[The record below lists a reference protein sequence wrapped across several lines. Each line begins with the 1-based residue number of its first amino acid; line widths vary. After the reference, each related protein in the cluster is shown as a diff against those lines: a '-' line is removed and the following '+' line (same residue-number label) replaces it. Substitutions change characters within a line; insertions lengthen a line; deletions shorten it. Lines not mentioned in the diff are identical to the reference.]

1 MTLETAKRILEELPQ
16 DNKERFNYRMKNYTL
31 VHEAEAVCRGGF
43 TFCEHTEDRGR
54 KYVWVKVFPTDTDA
68 ESSVKV
74 AMEKRR
80 RINKEQ
86 LFKPEEKQI
95 AKVENN
101 NIPSKTQTLR
111 KETVENM
118 SQPSFIERI
127 KLIAKEIWKE
137 IDSIVIE

>member
-16 DNKERFNYRMKNYTL
+16 DKGERFNYRMKNYSL

-54 KYVWVKVFPTDTDA
+54 VYVWVKVFPTDTDA

-80 RINKEQ
+80 KIKIKKEEQQ
-86 LFKPEEKQI
+86 LS
-95 AKVENN
+95 KVDNN
-101 NIPSKTQTLR
+101 TPTPKTQTLR
-111 KETVENM
+111 KETVENV
-118 SQPSFIERI
+118 SQPSFIERL
-127 KLIAKEIWKE
+127 KLIVKEIWKE

>member
-16 DNKERFNYRMKNYTL
+16 DEKERFNYRMKNYNI

-43 TFCEHTEDRGR
+43 TYCEYTSDRGR
-54 KYVWVKVFPTDTDA
+54 KYVWVKVFPTDNDE

-86 LFKPEEKQI
+86 LFRPEEERI
-95 AKVENN
+95 EKVDILNL
-101 NIPSKTQTLR
+101 PPKTQTL
-111 KETVENM
+111 KMETVEKV
-118 SQPSFIERI
+118 SQPSFIERM